1 MMEKQKS
8 IYKMIIC
15 AIFSALA
22 FVGTMIQI
30 PLPSGGMIHLG
41 NFVVIISALLCG
53 PYVGGLA
60 GGLGCGLYEL
70 LVRSNPIGFIQYFL
84 LKLIMGLIVGHL
96 FRKIVNNKI
105 KLNYS
110 ILLIILGS
118 IMCIFTSLVIIFYNN
133 NLVNLSSSIN
143 NKLLYI
149 ILVSIAGYLFSI
161 IFIFAGIFSNKLNI
175 LTRLVMFVTT
185 ISVFVN
191 LCLEFMWKLLYN
203 RFVEDLS
210 FNGALIKGIS
220 SIPSCILTGCITVG
234 ISSLIYYRVYLSTKD
249 LNKLNDIEIGEFID
263 EE

>member
-1 MMEKQKS
+1 MKSQKS

-41 NFVVIISALLCG
+41 NFIIIISALLCG
-53 PYVGGLA
+53 PYVGGLS

-70 LVRSNPIGFIQYFL
+70 LIRSSLIGFVQYFI
-84 LKLIMGLIVGHL
+84 LKFIMGLIVGYL

-110 ILLIILGS
+110 ILLIIIGI
-118 IMCIFTSLVIIFYNN
+118 IMCIFTSLVIIFYNC
-133 NLVNLSSSIN
+133 NLVNLSASIN
-143 NKLLYI
+143 NKLLYM
-149 ILVSIAGYLFSI
+149 ILVCIAGYLFSVL
-161 IFIFAGIFSNKLNI
+161 FILAGVFSYKLNI
-175 LTRLVMFVTT
+175 ITRLVMFVTS
-185 ISVFVN
+185 ISVFAN
-191 LCLEFMWKLLYN
+191 LCLEFMWKLIYN
-203 RFVEDLS
+203 RLVEDLT
-210 FNGALIKGIS
+210 FNASLIKGIS

-234 ISSLIYYRVYLSTKD
+234 ISSLVYYRVYLSVKD
-249 LNKLNDIEIGEFID
+249 INKLNDIEIGEFLD